1 MRFKDN
7 QLIWERYVDPY
18 TQFGD
23 QEETDPT
30 LEDPLYPLSDDEDQE
45 VVLEFEPEGAV
56 EVDDDFDD
64 MLEDGD
70 DEHEMSELVM
80 TDIKKLDRN
89 TKKLLDYCAS
99 NKLEP
104 WMQAKIVK
112 AAVYVADVWDQL
124 DDEADFAND
133 GFEQSDNVSL

>member
-1 MRFKDN
+1 MKFKDN
-7 QLIWERYVDPY
+7 QLIWEQYREDPY
-18 TQFGD
+18 SKQFGGD
-23 QEETDPT
+23 DERDPT
-30 LEDPLYPLSDDEDQE
+30 VEDPMAEFDDEDQE
-45 VVLEFEPEGAV
+45 VVLEFEPEGPV
-56 EVDDDFDD
+56 EVDEDVG
-64 MLEDGD
+64 EDGS
-70 DEHEMSELVM
+70 EMSELVM

-104 WMQAKIVK
+104 WMQAKLVK

-133 GFEQSDNVSL
+133 GFEQSDNIDL

>member
-1 MRFKDN
+1 MKFKDN
-7 QLIWERYVDPY
+7 QLIWERYSDDKYDNPLN
-18 TQFGD
+18 
-23 QEETDPT
+23 PT
-30 LEDPLYPLSDDEDQE
+30 FDDEDQE
-45 VVLEFEPEGAV
+45 VVLEFEPEGPIEV
-56 EVDDDFDD
+56 EEDGFDEV
-64 MLEDGD
+64 LEDGD
-70 DEHEMSELVM
+70 DESEMSDLVM

-104 WMQAKIVK
+104 WMQAKLVK

-133 GFEQSDNVSL
+133 GFEQSDNIDL